1 MLILHYTTVVD
12 NRLQG
17 KNTRNA
23 LQKNLL
29 GIERE
34 ALRIKNTGCIATTRH
49 PQKLGS
55 PLTHKYIT
63 TDFSESLIEIVTP
76 PLATADESL
85 KFLQNTLSFTHQN
98 LQHQENLWPASMP
111 CVIRGQTE
119 INIAQY
125 GTSNIAK
132 MKETYRKG
140 LAHRYG
146 KAMQVVAGIHF
157 NYSFSDE
164 FWREYQIQCGNMQK
178 LRVFKDNNYM
188 GLIRNVLRYGWILYY
203 YFGASN
209 SVCKNFLHNYQN
221 HNLQEFDTNTLY
233 EPFATSLRMGDIGYQ
248 NTREDEAGIKA
259 NYNSICQ
266 YSKSLQSAIQTPFAE
281 YEKFENQ
288 QLNKNILQIEN
299 EYYSSVRPKPH
310 PESGIM
316 PSISLE
322 KNGIAYI
329 ELRGLDINPL
339 HPLGISKEQI
349 LFLESFL
356 LFCLTTKSKPI
367 SSKEQVHI
375 DENNQKVA
383 HSGLDSNLTLTV
395 NGQEV
400 LLTEILQTLNTNIV
414 NASKYF
420 SEKHTAVVKDIINTP
435 TPSQIILTEM
445 RNTQQGFWE
454 WHNTKAQEYQT
465 YFQTSDIDKDFLTM
479 MQAEVKKSFQKT
491 KHIEATDVM
500 NFDDFLKKYYSQ
512 LYYG

>member
-17 KNTRNA
+17 KNIYNA

-76 PLATADESL
+76 PLATVDESL

-146 KAMQVVAGIHF
+146 KAMQVVAGVHF

-178 LRVFKDNNYM
+178 
-188 GLIRNVLRYGWILYY
+188 
-203 YFGASN
+203 
-209 SVCKNFLHNYQN
+209 
-221 HNLQEFDTNTLY
+221 TT
-233 EPFATSLRMGDIGYQ
+233 
-248 NTREDEAGIKA
+248 GI
-259 NYNSICQ
+259 
-266 YSKSLQSAIQTPFAE
+266 
-281 YEKFENQ
+281 
-288 QLNKNILQIEN
+288 
-299 EYYSSVRPKPH
+299 
-310 PESGIM
+310 
-316 PSISLE
+316 
-322 KNGIAYI
+322 
-329 ELRGLDINPL
+329 
-339 HPLGISKEQI
+339 
-349 LFLESFL
+349 
-356 LFCLTTKSKPI
+356 
-367 SSKEQVHI
+367 
-375 DENNQKVA
+375 
-383 HSGLDSNLTLTV
+383 
-395 NGQEV
+395 
-400 LLTEILQTLNTNIV
+400 
-414 NASKYF
+414 
-420 SEKHTAVVKDIINTP
+420 
-435 TPSQIILTEM
+435 
-445 RNTQQGFWE
+445 
-454 WHNTKAQEYQT
+454 
-465 YFQTSDIDKDFLTM
+465 
-479 MQAEVKKSFQKT
+479 
-491 KHIEATDVM
+491 
-500 NFDDFLKKYYSQ
+500 
-512 LYYG
+512 